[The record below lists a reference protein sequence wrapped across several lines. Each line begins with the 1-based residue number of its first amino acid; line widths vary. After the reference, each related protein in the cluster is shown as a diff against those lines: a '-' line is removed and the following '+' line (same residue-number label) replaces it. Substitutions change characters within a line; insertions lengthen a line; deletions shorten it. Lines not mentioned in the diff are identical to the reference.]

1 MEIRWKLEFLVG
13 FWLSEAFL
21 SFSSQQSNLGLDWKY
36 NDFVLTHTAY
46 SAVFRDVESKAT
58 STQGEKKKERKKKE
72 KKDCDL
78 KIIIIQVQEDT

>member
-1 MEIRWKLEFLVG
+1 MEIRWKLEFLGG

-21 SFSSQQSNLGLDWKY
+21 SFSSQRSNLGLDWKY
-36 NDFVLTHTAY
+36 SDFVLTHTAY

-58 STQGEKKKERKKKE
+58 STQGEEKKERKKKE
-72 KKDCDL
+72 KKGCDL